1 MNPLEELHELID
13 KETWDVKQEDLFNKA
28 FQELNGRLAGANDD
42 DLLRKSEAERQVFA
56 FRKGPEKGL
65 SFKMA
70 GIKKHEDGTEVP
82 FEWPDI
88 KEWTEDDFTHIR
100 SRFDNCKN
108 LFATTEYGLLLY
120 YSKNLVH
127 NKDLKKLLHALFKLA
142 KSYLEKS
149 LPDNDKDHYIVN
161 FKIVLANIFHI
172 ADNRKSEKEIYN
184 LYEKTIRFTTDVHN
198 SWDITHKSTLRSIID
213 LTDFALQYK
222 KEFQKFID
230 LDKYLDQNFKAAL
243 EVSKTYNWGAIYI
256 CDVSKKLADAISNK
270 KYDWET
276 FKAEQFEAM
285 IQSNIDSGNLAAVT
299 FIESAL
305 ALYKKIDNKQKV
317 AELSKRYEEVRSVFR
332 LGKIKK
338 ELPEEETKRITEIIK
353 KEVSEKNS
361 HQILETICM
370 RPMYSPLGQIQKM
383 ADEIYAENSF
393 SRLFPSKV
401 IDKYGNTVEVF
412 TTEEE
417 KRKFEFW
424 QTYGFNFQIG
434 TQILTHFF
442 FEAFERGKLNYES
455 IIEFLS
461 PTWIGQTY
469 KELFNGYEYDVSPID
484 AIKPGLKLFF
494 DELEKWKM
502 DSTYPANFICSTDS
516 LVSKTE
522 YILRYFCKLAGIPI
536 FIDKIKNDHKVK
548 NEKNINELLR
558 SLENSEENPTGFL
571 EDHRK
576 FIEYILASKMGNN
589 LRHRVAHGLMDAQE
603 YTVTNLIL
611 TLNIILVI
619 STYKFKQTANES
631 DTDAVK
637 FA

>member
-1 MNPLEELHELID
+1 MVQKENGEFEIID
-13 KETWDVKQEDLFNKA
+13 INTCQSTFWE
-28 FQELNGRLAGANDD
+28 ND
-42 DLLRKSEAERQVFA
+42 
-56 FRKGPEKGL
+56 
-65 SFKMA
+65 
-70 GIKKHEDGTEVP
+70 
-82 FEWPDI
+82 
-88 KEWTEDDFTHIR
+88 
-100 SRFDNCKN
+100 N
-108 LFATTEYGLLLY
+108 L
-120 YSKNLVH
+120 
-127 NKDLKKLLHALFKLA
+127 
-142 KSYLEKS
+142 
-149 LPDNDKDHYIVN
+149 
-161 FKIVLANIFHI
+161 
-172 ADNRKSEKEIYN
+172 EIY
-184 LYEKTIRFTTDVHN
+184 
-198 SWDITHKSTLRSIID
+198 LR
-213 LTDFALQYK
+213 
-222 KEFQKFID
+222 
-230 LDKYLDQNFKAAL
+230 
-243 EVSKTYNWGAIYI
+243 
-256 CDVSKKLADAISNK
+256 
-270 KYDWET
+270 
-276 FKAEQFEAM
+276 
-285 IQSNIDSGNLAAVT
+285 
-299 FIESAL
+299 
-305 ALYKKIDNKQKV
+305 
-317 AELSKRYEEVRSVFR
+317 
-332 LGKIKK
+332 
-338 ELPEEETKRITEIIK
+338 
-353 KEVSEKNS
+353 
-361 HQILETICM
+361 
-370 RPMYSPLGQIQKM
+370 
-383 ADEIYAENSF
+383 IYAENSF

-522 YILRYFCKLAGIPI
+522 YILRYFCKLAGISI